1 MKIDGELIGHTPV
14 QRDAVSSG
22 DHIVEFKLKGF
33 FDHKETMKIEGGR
46 EKVFSV
52 DLKALPSGP
61 TPEQVQRRKQGMSSF
76 GAKVNP
82 VGGVTADF
90 GLGYPYYVTVRLMV
104 GAVAKPGIEVG
115 VEFQTFFNIANL
127 ALMRQA
133 AAGRGGAVLAR
144 GAQRPGRRHRRRT
157 AATPTSSIAGAVAS
171 LAFSDVATVNGS
183 MRYSALVGQ
192 VLPDRRRRA
201 SNGVDAG
208 HVLHG
213 PGDQGTMPVRDED
226 PNNERASAASA
237 STSASASPP
246 PSIVSRRS
254 SSRSRACRSPISS
267 PTSRASPSWTRT
279 TARSSPRT
287 TTSSTAWPASP

>member
-1 MKIDGELIGHTPV
+1 MKIDGELIGQTPV

-104 GAVAKPGIEVG
+104 GAR
-115 VEFQTFFNIANL
+115 
-127 ALMRQA
+127 RQA
-133 AAGRGGAVLAR
+133 
-144 GAQRPGRRHRRRT
+144 
-157 AATPTSSIAGAVAS
+157 
-171 LAFSDVATVNGS
+171 
-183 MRYSALVGQ
+183 
-192 VLPDRRRRA
+192 RA
-201 SNGVDAG
+201 STWA
-208 HVLHG
+208 
-213 PGDQGTMPVRDED
+213 
-226 PNNERASAASA
+226 
-237 STSASASPP
+237 
-246 PSIVSRRS
+246 S
-254 SSRSRACRSPISS
+254 SSRPSSTS
-267 PTSRASPSWTRT
+267 PTWR
-279 TARSSPRT
+279 
-287 TTSSTAWPASP
+287 